1 MIFNK
6 KLILTDILYYFVL
19 FLATCFG
26 VTLMIS
32 IFCTLINL
40 MANTTLTISA
50 EGWWV
55 FLHNFSPYSRL
66 FEVTILAL
74 TAVVA
79 LITYRGNCKVNE
91 VKLLLDIRQ
100 QLNQPEHWEIHQLL
114 ETTTSTDSDS
124 SIMNYLNENKNK
136 NKNRMILYNYLGTLE
151 VLNILLKNG
160 VITKDNFRNQFGYR
174 LENIDNCL
182 PLMQHLKNER
192 AYWTDLFE
200 LIEITNSKK

>member
-55 FLHNFSPYSRL
+55 FLHNFSPYSQL

-114 ETTTSTDSDS
+114 ETTTLTDSDS
-124 SIMNYLNENKNK
+124 SIMKNLNE
-136 NKNRMILYNYLGTLE
+136 NRMILYNYLGTLE

>member
-6 KLILTDILYYFVL
+6 KLTLADLLYYFVF
-19 FLATCFG
+19 FLAIVLG
-26 VTLMIS
+26 VALTVS
-32 IFCTLINL
+32 IFCILINL
-40 MANTTLTISA
+40 MANTTLTISIK
-50 EGWWV
+50 GWWF
-55 FLHNFSPYSRL
+55 FLYRFRHYSWL
-66 FEVTILAL
+66 FEVTILVL

-79 LITYRGNCKVNE
+79 LMAYRGNCKVNE

-100 QLNQPEHWEIHQLL
+100 QLNRPEHREIHQLL

-124 SIMNYLNENKNK
+124 SIMNYLNEN
-136 NKNRMILYNYLGTLE
+136 RMALYNYLGTLE

-174 LENIDNCL
+174 LENVDNCL

-192 AYWTDLFE
+192 EYWKDLFE

>member
-6 KLILTDILYYFVL
+6 KLTLTDILYYFVF
-19 FLATCFG
+19 FLAIVLG
-26 VTLMIS
+26 VALTVS
-32 IFCTLINL
+32 IFCILINL
-40 MANTTLTISA
+40 MANTTLTISIK
-50 EGWWV
+50 GCFF
-55 FLHNFSPYSRL
+55 FLYRFRHYSWL

-79 LITYRGNCKVNE
+79 LMAYRGNCKVNE

-100 QLNQPEHWEIHQLL
+100 QLNQPEHREIHQLL
-114 ETTTSTDSDS
+114 ENNIKSPQSVTD
-124 SIMNYLNENKNK
+124 YLEDDKK
-136 NKNRMILYNYLGTLE
+136 KMIVYNYLGTLE

-160 VITKDNFRNQFGYR
+160 VITKDNFRNQFGYH

-192 AYWTDLFE
+192 VYWTDLFE

>member
-19 FLATCFG
+19 FLAIVLG
-26 VTLMIS
+26 VALTVS

-100 QLNQPEHWEIHQLL
+100 QLNRSEHWKIHQLL
-114 ETTTSTDSDS
+114 ETTTLTDSDS
-124 SIMNYLNENKNK
+124 SIMNYLNENK